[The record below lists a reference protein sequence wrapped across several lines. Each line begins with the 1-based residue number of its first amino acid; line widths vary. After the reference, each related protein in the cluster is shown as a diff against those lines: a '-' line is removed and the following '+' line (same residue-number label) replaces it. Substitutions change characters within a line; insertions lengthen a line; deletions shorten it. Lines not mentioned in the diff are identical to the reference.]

1 MLFQLAFKNIMSRR
15 SSVIIIIFIAI
26 SLTLMTVINA
36 VFESTEHGVETVYTK
51 SFTGDLVIR
60 YDNNQPLSLFGDE
73 TPMTGYL
80 TTIPTLVPYSDVQS
94 LVTSMSGVAAAVPQV
109 TIQTAVECG
118 SERDVLYAFGVPGES
133 YLAAMP
139 SISIIEGVPFGDN
152 ERGAMLSAGT
162 ARSLGARV
170 GDEVQFVVQD
180 GISARIRA
188 VPVTAIYEYSVANS
202 VLEKMVLVDSFT
214 VRSLAGMTGTSVSNE
229 QISEEKTDLLDMD
242 FDLEDLFGDAEDMDA
257 FFIDDSGDE
266 DLSVEETVSVP
277 QYSPADFS
285 ESTTWNYLLVRLND
299 SDDAS
304 RVIRSLNRQF
314 KKNGWP
320 VEATNWR
327 NAAGST
333 ALYLYW
339 IRLIFN
345 IGVIVILAAGF
356 IIINNTLVVGVLN
369 RTQEI
374 GTLRAEGASRLFISL
389 QCMIETFT
397 LTVSAGILAC
407 ILGFIVSAIISSV
420 GITFDNSFLIQLF
433 GADTL
438 TFAPTW
444 STIGSTLGMSIILG
458 LVGWMYPVRTALRVS
473 PVQAMQGAS

>member
-1 MLFQLAFKNIMSRR
+1 MLFQLAFKNIMSRK
-15 SSVIIIIFIAI
+15 SSIVIIIFIAI

-80 TTIPTLVPYSDVQS
+80 TTIPTLVPFSEVQS
-94 LVTSMSGVAAAVPQV
+94 VISAYSAVESVVPQV
-109 TIQTAVECG
+109 TIQTAIECG
-118 SERDVLYAFGVPGES
+118 DERDVLYAFGVPGQS

-139 SISIIEGVPFGDN
+139 SISIIEGTPFGDN
-152 ERGAMLSAGT
+152 ERGAMLSTGT
-162 ARSLGARV
+162 ARSLHAQV
-170 GDEVQFVVQD
+170 GDEIQFIVQD

-188 VPVTAIYEYSVANS
+188 VPVTAIYEYAVANS

-214 VRSLAGMTGTSVSNE
+214 VRSLAGMTGTSISNE
-229 QISEEKTDLLDMD
+229 QISEEKTDLLDGD
-242 FDLEDLFGDAEDMDA
+242 FDLDDLFGEAEDMDA
-257 FFIDDSGDE
+257 FFIDNADE
-266 DLSVEETVSVP
+266 SLPAADVTESVP
-277 QYSPADFS
+277 EYSPADFS
-285 ESTTWNYLLVRLND
+285 ESTTWNYLLVRLHD

-304 RVIRSLNRQF
+304 SVIRSLNRQF
-314 KKNGWP
+314 RKNSWP

-397 LTVSAGILAC
+397 LTVSAGVLAC
-407 ILGFIVSAIISSV
+407 ILGFIVSAAVSRA

-438 TFAPTW
+438 NFAPTW

-458 LVGWMYPVRTALRVS
+458 LVGWIYPVRTALRVS